1 VKQCKLP
8 PGIDRC
14 QERLL
19 QAGYA
24 AYPVGGCVRDF
35 LLGRVPG
42 DYDITTSA
50 LPEQVLALFPDA
62 IPTGL
67 HHGTVTVPTPDGA
80 VEVTTFR
87 RDGDYADG
95 RRPSTVAFGVEL
107 EEDLARRDFTIN
119 AMALARDGSV
129 IDPFGGREDLARR
142 HIRCVGD
149 PAERFAEDALRM
161 LRAIRFCA
169 QLDFS
174 LEEGTAQAIRAMA
187 DRTAFLSGERIYAE
201 MEKLLCSPRP
211 EKISDMLSAGL
222 LRHLFPACPAPLP
235 PLRFLRE
242 LPPTPQARWAGF
254 CRATGFPISAL
265 PARRSVTQAVLHP
278 ERAAVR
284 QLALTAS
291 TLQALGLEGS
301 AIGRAQRL
309 MALHILRCPQDNAQE
324 PLLALLREQGVL

>member
-1 VKQCKLP
+1 MKQCKLP

-14 QERLL
+14 RERLL
-19 QAGYA
+19 QSGHA

-35 LLGRVPG
+35 LLGRVPD
-42 DYDITTSA
+42 DYDIATSA

-67 HHGTVTVPTPDGA
+67 RHGTVTLPTPDGA

-95 RRPSTVAFGVEL
+95 RHPSAVAFDVGL

-119 AMALARDGSV
+119 AMALARDGGI
-129 IDPFGGREDLARR
+129 IDPFGGREDLSRR

-174 LEEGTAQAIRAMA
+174 LMEETAQAIRAMA
-187 DRTAFLSGERIYAE
+187 ERTALLSGERVYAE

-222 LRHLFPACPAPLP
+222 LRHLFPAGSAPLP

-242 LPPTPQARWAGF
+242 VSPTPEARWAAF
-254 CRATGFPISAL
+254 CHATGFSISVL

-284 QLALTAS
+284 QLVLTAS
-291 TLQALGLEGS
+291 TLQALGLEGP

-309 MALHILRCPQDNAQE
+309 MALHILRCPEDNAQE
-324 PLLALLREQGVL
+324 PLLALLREHDVL